1 MYMCARHISTQIVMW
16 AISCWCAWH
25 FVNMPT
31 FCWCEVHVHVACWVF
46 FFLLWYIGC
55 ASHIHVINLYHND
68 KNHDWINLKKKKRN
82 LKFSFLS
89 FQSAIINILR
99 FHIFLCCSFDI
110 LSLGYSHTTFCLE
123 FIFALEPDFFNYW
136 KLFPSMERLIGY
148 CWTSLQES
156 VFDSEII
163 WPLVCILCSV
173 FAVMQLPKGGFSS
186 S

>member
-68 KNHDWINLKKKKRN
+68 KNHDWINKKKKKEIWN
-82 LKFSFLS
+82 SVSWVFKVLS
-89 FQSAIINILR
+89 STFWDFIYFYVAVLTLWVWDTLTQPFA
-99 FHIFLCCSFDI
+99 
-110 LSLGYSHTTFCLE
+110 LSLFLPLS
-123 FIFALEPDFFNYW
+123 
-136 KLFPSMERLIGY
+136 LI
-148 CWTSLQES
+148 SLIIES
-156 VFDSEII
+156 
-163 WPLVCILCSV
+163 
-173 FAVMQLPKGGFSS
+173 FSPVWRD
-186 S
+186 